1 VPADVAEALAMAQI
15 GIRTPVAIQVKP
27 VGKYTEILAVH
38 FGE

>member
-1 VPADVAEALAMAQI
+1 VAEAIAIAQT
-15 GIRTPVAIQVKP
+15 GIRTPIAIQVKP